1 MSIYKKVLVA
11 IDLTDESELVIEKAS
26 QLVKPGGELF
36 ALHVLEPIDSVYT
49 GEAFGATA
57 MQINSIQED
66 LVTQAKLR
74 LAGFSSKNNIPKE
87 NQKLLLGRP
96 SKEIRDY
103 AAAQKVEAIIIGTH
117 GKHGFELLLGST
129 ANGVLHGAPCD
140 VLAVRIPKKT
150 K

>member
-1 MSIYKKVLVA
+1 MGIYKKVLVA
-11 IDLTDESELVIEKAS
+11 IDLTDESELVIRRAS
-26 QLVKPGGELF
+26 QLVRAEGEIL

-57 MQINSIQED
+57 MQISGIQED
-66 LVTQAKLR
+66 LVAQAKLR
-74 LAGFSSKNNIPKE
+74 LAGFSAKYQITKE

-96 SKEIRDY
+96 AKEIRDY
-103 AAAQKVEAIIIGTH
+103 AASQDAEVIIIGTH

-129 ANGVLHGAPCD
+129 ANGVLHGAPCY
-140 VLAVRIPKKT
+140 VLAVRIPKKV

>member
-1 MSIYKKVLVA
+1 MTIYTKVLVA
-11 IDLTDESELVIEKAS
+11 IDLTDESELVVKRAS
-26 QLVKPGGELF
+26 QLVRPEGEIL

-57 MQINSIQED
+57 MQINGIQED
-66 LVTQAKLR
+66 LVSQAKLR
-74 LAGFSSKNNIPKE
+74 LAGFSAKYQIPKE

-96 SKEIRDY
+96 AKEIRDY
-103 AAAQKVEAIIIGTH
+103 ATSQDAEVIIIGTH

-140 VLAVRIPKKT
+140 VLAVRIPKKP

>member
-1 MSIYKKVLVA
+1 MGIYKKVLVA
-11 IDLTDESELVIEKAS
+11 IDLTDESEMVIDKAS
-26 QLVKPGGELF
+26 QMVRADGEIL

-57 MQINSIQED
+57 MQINGIQED

-74 LAGFSSKNNIPKE
+74 LAGFSAKHQIPTE

-96 SKEIRDY
+96 AKEIRDY
-103 AAAQKVEAIIIGTH
+103 ATAQRAEVIVIGTH

-140 VLAVRIPKKT
+140 VLAVRIPKKA